1 MAKLEHPRAGCEG
14 LAASA
19 VLAKECEREKQ
30 GEGSDE
36 RRKEEGKAK
45 GRREEGKAHGRRQ
58 WSNEGRNRKEGTRG
72 EKGNEKEKKEMKKNK
87 KERKTPKKNTL
98 TLIRPIDTGRGP
110 RSRKEGE
117 LMKRRRKGQ

>member
-1 MAKLEHPRAGCEG
+1 MRGGRK
-14 LAASA
+14 
-19 VLAKECEREKQ
+19 KERKRGGERREKHM
-30 GEGSDE
+30 GEDNGVT
-36 RRKEEGKAK
+36 K
-45 GRREEGKAHGRRQ
+45 GGIE
-58 WSNEGRNRKEGTRG
+58 KEGTRG